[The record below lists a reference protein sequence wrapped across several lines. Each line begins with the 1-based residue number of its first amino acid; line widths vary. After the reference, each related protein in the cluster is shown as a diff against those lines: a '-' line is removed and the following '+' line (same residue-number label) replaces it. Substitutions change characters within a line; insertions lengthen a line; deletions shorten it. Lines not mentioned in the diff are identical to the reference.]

1 MGLLLARWRLGR
13 LGLEGFRRH
22 LEQSY
27 EQLLALGWTPRD
39 PYEAPALPKTDHER
53 HGQRITAEMRDHF
66 LETGEDRF
74 ELSREEAG
82 AIKGKGLQ
90 NILRQRT
97 GEEMPKPPAFEAALT
112 QARESLGAGWR

>member
-1 MGLLLARWRLGR
+1 
-13 LGLEGFRRH
+13 
-22 LEQSY
+22 
-27 EQLLALGWTPRD
+27 
-39 PYEAPALPKTDHER
+39 
-53 HGQRITAEMRDHF
+53 MRDHF